1 MDILSYLLDSVCGSL
16 KYIKHMVKLDETL
29 NLNLSYSK
37 GINNFFLQVM
47 LYFSIPSVTQ
57 KAQNIV
63 RTR

>member
-1 MDILSYLLDSVCGSL
+1 
-16 KYIKHMVKLDETL
+16 MVKLDETL